1 MVFIDE
7 INELE
12 NKSING
18 DFIILKGDIPVLF
31 SSPHTMIQKKEDG
44 SVKYNEKYTKAI
56 SLYLNKYYKSYS
68 IIKLNDTGTDS
79 NRDNYDKYNIEMR
92 RIIKDKNIKLVIDLH
107 GSRSDRDFDIEFGT
121 LNNLSVDY
129 STIKELEEEFNLN
142 GINNIKYNDPFKGGF
157 ITQGLYG
164 LTDIDIIQLEINQR
178 LRDDPESLERLIRSL
193 GSFINKY
200 SKYINK

>member
-1 MVFIDE
+1 MFFIDE

-12 NKSING
+12 NESFID
-18 DFIILKGDIPVLF
+18 DFIILKGEIPVLF
-31 SSPHTMIQKKEDG
+31 SSPHTMIQKREDG

-121 LNNLSVDY
+121 LNNLSADY

>member
-18 DFIILKGDIPVLF
+18 DFFILKGDIPVLF
-31 SSPHTMIQKKEDG
+31 SSPHTMIQRKEDG

-129 STIKELEEEFNLN
+129 STIKELEEEFKLN

>member
-1 MVFIDE
+1 MFFIDE

-12 NKSING
+12 NESFSD
-18 DFIILKGDIPVLF
+18 DFIILKGEIPVLF
-31 SSPHTMIQKKEDG
+31 SSPHTMIQKREDG

-121 LNNLSVDY
+121 LNNLSADY

>member
-1 MVFIDE
+1 MFFIDE

>member
-31 SSPHTMIQKKEDG
+31 SSPHTMIQRKEDG

>member
-18 DFIILKGDIPVLF
+18 DFIILKGEIPVLF

>member
-129 STIKELEEEFNLN
+129 STIKELEEEFKLN

>member
-31 SSPHTMIQKKEDG
+31 SSPHTMIQRKEDG

-178 LRDDPESLERLIRSL
+178 LRDDPESLERLIKSL